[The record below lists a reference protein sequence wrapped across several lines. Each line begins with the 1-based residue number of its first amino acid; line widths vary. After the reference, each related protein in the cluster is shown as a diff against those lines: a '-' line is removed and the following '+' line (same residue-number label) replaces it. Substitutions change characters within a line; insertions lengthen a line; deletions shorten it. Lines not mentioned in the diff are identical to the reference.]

1 MFIRGPY
8 GGHPRS
14 KRLNDVFFRF
24 RALNGEDICGKFGA
38 LSSVDELSQLFNLD
52 VFQETNKLSNL
63 AGLCSESFF
72 LQEEENFKAF

>member
-38 LSSVDELSQLFNLD
+38 LSSVDELS
-52 VFQETNKLSNL
+52 
-63 AGLCSESFF
+63 
-72 LQEEENFKAF
+72 